1 MVVKILLGESNLF
14 TLCTPIS
21 EKLTRG
27 YPYDLMEMIWLVVK
41 LEANLI
47 VRCPAANMGETQLD
61 EDLHSGGFGKGL
73 GLALASAF
81 LGTFLLL
88 CFTLAVTESHHSFF
102 WTVVIIAGAFPTLTI
117 YFAKRWAKESKSMAS
132 GGRVAV
138 IIGLII
144 AVSVVVWFLD
154 FLSRLGN

>member
-1 MVVKILLGESNLF
+1 MVEPVYYSNGSHF
-14 TLCTPIS
+14 A
-21 EKLTRG
+21 
-27 YPYDLMEMIWLVVK
+27 YPSITTVPLRFMEMIWLVAK
-41 LEANLI
+41 LETNLI
-47 VRCPAANMGETQLD
+47 VTCPAANMGETQLD
-61 EDLHSGGFGKGL
+61 EDPNSGGFGKGL
-73 GLALASAF
+73 GSALASAF

-88 CFTLAVTESHHSFF
+88 CFTLAVTESHHGFF

-138 IIGLII
+138 IIGIII

>member
-1 MVVKILLGESNLF
+1 MLF
-14 TLCTPIS
+14 A
-21 EKLTRG
+21 
-27 YPYDLMEMIWLVVK
+27 K
-41 LEANLI
+41 LETSLI
-47 VRCPAANMGETQLD
+47 VRCLATNMGETQVD
-61 EDLHSGGFGKGL
+61 EDPHSGGFWKGL

-88 CFTLAVTESHHSFF
+88 CFTLAVTESRHSLF

-117 YFAKRWAKESKSMAS
+117 YFAKRWVKESKSMAS
-132 GGRVAV
+132 GGRIAV

>member
-1 MVVKILLGESNLF
+1 M
-14 TLCTPIS
+14 
-21 EKLTRG
+21 LTRLG
-27 YPYDLMEMIWLVVK
+27 RRYPYDLMEMIWLVAK
-41 LEANLI
+41 LETNLI
-47 VRCPAANMGETQLD
+47 VTCPAANMGETQLD
-61 EDLHSGGFGKGL
+61 EDPNSGGFGKGL
-73 GLALASAF
+73 GSALASAF

-88 CFTLAVTESHHSFF
+88 CFTLAVTESHHGFF

-138 IIGLII
+138 IIGIII